1 VANVWLQAMI
11 YASRCVDLQESL
23 NGAQY
28 DEDSAV
34 FFLELLIKVVLQNRS
49 VVSPPPL
56 RTLHLGHIS
65 LLMLAWCKE
74 GTVSQ
79 VLSY

>member
-1 VANVWLQAMI
+1 MI
-11 YASRCVDLQESL
+11 YASRCVDLHESL

-49 VVSPPPL
+49 AAFLCSNC
-56 RTLHLGHIS
+56 S
-65 LLMLAWCKE
+65 SAYC
-74 GTVSQ
+74 SQ
-79 VLSY
+79 RNQTGILVMQQKPKKIM

>member
-1 VANVWLQAMI
+1 MLCAVDKFLSLTFFMQAMI
-11 YASRCVDLQESL
+11 DASRCVDLQESL

-49 VVSPPPL
+49 L
-56 RTLHLGHIS
+56 FFL
-65 LLMLAWCKE
+65 
-74 GTVSQ
+74 
-79 VLSY
+79 